1 MIVVVSE
8 ETGKISLVQNEEVIT
23 DLDGPE
29 LKKLLSENMP
39 LSGKTPLGRR
49 LFRKDTQSL

>member
-1 MIVVVSE
+1 MIIVVSE

-39 LSGKTPLGRR
+39 LSGSNLGRR